1 MLSTTILLIELSLL
15 ALAILMVQRV
25 FKLYHAYSLEADT
38 QSRINTGTF
47 ERTDACHD
55 EAITIASEAGAMRK
69 EPSALGKEP
78 SALGKEQSALEK
90 GSSALKDSS
99 SSYEAHMYTLKQA
112 QVFCANQLLDAS
124 RKQMLPNLWHTRA
137 EHGLTPELPE
147 WLNEAISLYLIGA
160 VDFIGQQKQNPNK
173 QRKRLII
180 TTLKSQLHIDNDRA
194 ETLFLQALKRQS
206 GSEHEEMVRV
216 GASAAKS
223 WLQNQNVPDTYKLS
237 SQLQNWGVFV

>member
-1 MLSTTILLIELSLL
+1 MLSATVLVAELSLL
-15 ALAILMVQRV
+15 ALAIVMTKRV
-25 FKLYHAYSLEADT
+25 LKLYRNHSVAGPKVFTSKELYK
-38 QSRINTGTF
+38 
-47 ERTDACHD
+47 HD
-55 EAITIASEAGAMRK
+55 PEELDDEIITSEAPTANERPPHHIK
-69 EPSALGKEP
+69 HPLAKQHERLGY
-78 SALGKEQSALEK
+78 EQQ
-90 GSSALKDSS
+90 
-99 SSYEAHMYTLKQA
+99 MQTLKQA

-160 VDFIGQQKQNPNK
+160 VDFIGQQQQSPNK

-180 TTLKSQLHIDNDRA
+180 TTLKSQLHIDNDSA
-194 ETLFLQALKRQS
+194 EALFQQALKRQT

-223 WLQNQNVPDTYKLS
+223 WLQSHNVPNSHKLS
-237 SQLQNWGVFV
+237 AQLQNWGVFV